1 MLVLAILAVFVAG
14 CVQTVRSVARSVQPA
29 MPFGLPVFEVLPL
42 CRATEPRASVIPVA
56 WARAREIVHTFGDA
70 QVRVRARG
78 RLLWTDLYK
87 LVNAVRK
94 WTTRC
99 LL

>member
-29 MPFGLPVFEVLPL
+29 MPFGQPVFEVPPL

-70 QVRVRARG
+70 QVRARG
-78 RLLWTDLYK
+78 RLVWTDLYK